1 MSNISLQN
9 LKNEKSL
16 LEKKLTI
23 VKLMIDAYSEN
34 ENIIHSDFTFES
46 AISEMNE
53 VPIDNFPFDKKWI
66 DKLLFL
72 LEQKKRFLN
81 NHELAEALTLYYPEH
96 NIDKLKRKVSVTI
109 SAAYKNKTVDGLIKV
124 RINNLPKGNVW
135 GYKKWLDI
143 NSEIKKKYLPFG
155 FSESGQKYM
164 F

>member
-9 LKNEKSL
+9 LKKEKTL

-34 ENIIHSDFTFES
+34 ETVLPSDFTFVS
-46 AISEMNE
+46 AISEMKE

-66 DKLLFL
+66 DKLMFL
-72 LEQKKRFLN
+72 VEQKKRFLN
-81 NHELAEALTLYYPEH
+81 NHELAEALTLYYPEY

-109 SAAYKNKTVDGLIKV
+109 SAAYKSKTVDGLIKV
-124 RINNLPKGNVW
+124 RVNNLPQGNVW
-135 GYKKWLDI
+135 GYEKWLDVDG
-143 NSEIKKKYLPFG
+143 EIKKKYLPFG